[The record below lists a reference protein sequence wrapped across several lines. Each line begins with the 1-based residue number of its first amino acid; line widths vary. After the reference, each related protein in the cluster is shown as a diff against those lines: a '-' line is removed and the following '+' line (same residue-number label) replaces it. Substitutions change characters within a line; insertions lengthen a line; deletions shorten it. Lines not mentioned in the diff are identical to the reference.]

1 MRLSVKVGDL
11 VRLSAYGLQAKYNF
25 SVIKDGDQVG
35 IITKVTPLCHGEV
48 IYRVRWSKTPVS
60 SWVRYNRREIK
71 YAR

>member
-1 MRLSVKVGDL
+1 VKVGDL
-11 VRLSAYGLQAKYNF
+11 VRLSAYGLKAKYNF

-48 IYRVRWSKTPVS
+48 IYRVRWSKTTSIS
-60 SWVRYNRREIK
+60 SWVRYNRRELK